1 MKTYDELLAENAAFA
16 SQVEVLRKAA
26 LNAISLMPG
35 GESKAQLRDAY
46 DATPSQCLTE
56 IKAEAGLVGYF
67 RGTDD
72 AWRDLTG
79 GPSPEQ
85 MTAHRAI
92 EYSNQV
98 RQGEQSGT
106 WLKDS
111 NVNGGKRGGDK

>member
-1 MKTYDELLAENAAFA
+1 MKSYEELLAE
-16 SQVEVLRKAA
+16 RDA
-26 LNAISLMPG
+26 LA
-35 GESKAQLRDAY
+35 AQLRLIKNIFRD
-46 DATPSQCLTE
+46 DSLSPSETLRKMPFVIDLSAEQCLAE

-72 AWRDLTG
+72 AWLDLTG

-106 WLKDS
+106 WLRDE
-111 NVNGGKRGGDK
+111 NVNGGKRQGGE

>member
-1 MKTYDELLAENAAFA
+1 MNIDFEFACQDDCLDKIVPSDLRKLVAERDALAAQVEQLSILCLAYENKLPFPVMTSELFEPVFKAQTLLA
-16 SQVEVLRKAA
+16 
-26 LNAISLMPG
+26 
-35 GESKAQLRDAY
+35 
-46 DATPSQCLTE
+46 E

-85 MTAHRAI
+85 MTAHRAT

-98 RQGEQSGT
+98 RQG
-106 WLKDS
+106 
-111 NVNGGKRGGDK
+111 GDK